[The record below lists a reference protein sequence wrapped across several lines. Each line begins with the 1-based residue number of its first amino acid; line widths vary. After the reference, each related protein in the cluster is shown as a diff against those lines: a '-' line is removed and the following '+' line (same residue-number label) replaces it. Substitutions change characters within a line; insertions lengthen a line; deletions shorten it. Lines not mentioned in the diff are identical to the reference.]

1 MQTQCERSSYT
12 ERNSKRRDEHQPSS
26 RCSENRMLLHRK
38 SRTPRRMMR
47 RQVGTI
53 VRCQVAGST
62 VVLEYIR
69 TIYWIQ
75 LMNCRLLLTLPQRV
89 WRAMLHPRCFESL
102 QL

>member
-62 VVLEYIR
+62 VVLEYMQYNILDS
-69 TIYWIQ
+69 INELQ
-75 LMNCRLLLTLPQRV
+75 AAAHSAPKSLASNAASALL
-89 WRAMLHPRCFESL
+89 
-102 QL
+102 